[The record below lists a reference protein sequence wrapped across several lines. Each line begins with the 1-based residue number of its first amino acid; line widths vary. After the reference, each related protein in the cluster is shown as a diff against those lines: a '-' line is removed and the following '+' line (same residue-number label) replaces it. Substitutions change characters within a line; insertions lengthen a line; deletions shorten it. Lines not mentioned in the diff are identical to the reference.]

1 MADVL
6 DRIVQAKRAQVARD
20 KENVSPRR
28 LIELATSAPPP
39 RDLPAAL
46 RREGQVN
53 IIAEIKKASPS
64 RGNIQA
70 SADVAG
76 VAEGYAAAGAVAL
89 SVLTESGFFLGTS
102 EDLAEAKRSV
112 AVPVLRKDFIL
123 EEYQVYESRVLGAD
137 SLLLI
142 VRILPSRD
150 LRTLIGVARS
160 LHMEPLV
167 EVHTDEEARRA
178 VDCGGTLIGVN
189 NRNLQT
195 LSVSIDN
202 SLRIAG
208 SLPDTVVRVSESG
221 IETRQ
226 DIDRLRAAGFHAFLI
241 GERLMRE
248 PDPGAALR
256 GLLGDKTS

>member
-1 MADVL
+1 MTDIL

-20 KENVSPRR
+20 KETISPRR

-39 RDLPAAL
+39 RDLTAAL

-53 IIAEIKKASPS
+53 VIAEIKKASPS
-64 RGNIQA
+64 MGDIQVR
-70 SADVAG
+70 ADVAT

-89 SVLTESGFFLGTS
+89 SVLTETGFFLGAP
-102 EDLAEAKRSV
+102 EDLAEAKRSIE
-112 AVPVLRKDFIL
+112 VPVLRKDFIL

-142 VRILPSRD
+142 VRLLPSRD
-150 LRTLIGVARS
+150 LTTLIGVARS

-178 VDCGGTLIGVN
+178 VDCGGTIIGVN
-189 NRNLQT
+189 NRDLKT

-226 DIDRLRAAGFHAFLI
+226 DIERLRTAGFHAFLI

-256 GLLGDKTS
+256 GLLAGGSS

>member
-46 RREGQVN
+46 LRGGQIN

-64 RGNIQA
+64 RGAIREQ
-70 SADVAG
+70 ADVTD
-76 VAEGYAAAGAVAL
+76 VAAGYASAGAVAL
-89 SVLTESGFFLGTS
+89 SVLTESGFFLGTP
-102 EDLAEAKRSV
+102 EDLAQAKRSV
-112 AVPVLRKDFIL
+112 ALPVLRKDFIL

-150 LRTLIGVARS
+150 LTTLIGVSRS

-167 EVHTDEEARRA
+167 EVHTEEEARRA
-178 VDCGGTLIGVN
+178 VDCGATLIGVN

-202 SLRIAG
+202 SLRIAE
-208 SLPDTVVRVSESG
+208 SLPGAAVRVSESG

-226 DIDRLRAAGFHAFLI
+226 DIDRLRAAGYHAFLI

-248 PDPGAALR
+248 ADPGAALR
-256 GLLGDKTS
+256 ALLGDATP